1 VTKGIEVVSLRAA
14 SSLKERN
21 RPQVPAAEDLINRLD
36 QQGTEVPVLEI
47 MAPRAKRCTHLRR
60 NSTPGFLAHSLTDY
74 ASQGVTNSKASV

>member
-1 VTKGIEVVSLRAA
+1 MVVGGGVTKGIEVVSLRAA

-47 MAPRAKRCTHLRR
+47 MAPRAKRCTLEEKFDAWLP
-60 NSTPGFLAHSLTDY
+60 STLS
-74 ASQGVTNSKASV
+74 N